1 MSEHT
6 HYQMTNTHILV
17 QEFDYLEP
25 GSLEET
31 ISLLNEHGD
40 RAEVLAGG
48 TDLIVQMKMER
59 TAPDYVVNVNH
70 VPELNGMT
78 VQDGK
83 LEIGALTT
91 IRTIRNEPQVQAE
104 YTALSE
110 ACAAFGSTQIQMMG
124 TIGGNACNGSPA
136 SDTVPALMAFD
147 AQLTL
152 AGPDGKRTV
161 SLEEFLIGPGKTSLQ
176 KGELLVS
183 ATLPT
188 PTGGKVGSAF
198 IKVSRVEADLAKVS
212 VAAVLV
218 REGDR
223 VVDCHLAFGA
233 VGPTVMRTPQAEAV
247 LTGQPFSA
255 ELALK
260 AGQVASE
267 EITPIDDVRSTAWY
281 RREVVKAIT
290 HDVLLLAWERA
301 GEQGSGGAE
310 ERSSGGVESRVTH
323 HVARGASHEVE
334 LTVNGVRHR
343 LPVKPNEL
351 LLNVLRERLE
361 LTGSKYGCGIGE
373 CGACTVLLNGVPTFS
388 CLVLAVA
395 ADGSEVVT
403 VEGLASPDGEL
414 DPLQNAFIEHGA
426 FQCGY
431 CTPGMLMTSKSLLQ
445 ETPSPTESEI
455 RDYLKGNRCR
465 CTGFTSIVRAVM
477 SCATAEHPND

>member
-161 SLEEFLIGPGKTSLQ
+161 SL
-176 KGELLVS
+176 
-183 ATLPT
+183 
-188 PTGGKVGSAF
+188 
-198 IKVSRVEADLAKVS
+198 
-212 VAAVLV
+212 
-218 REGDR
+218 
-223 VVDCHLAFGA
+223 
-233 VGPTVMRTPQAEAV
+233 
-247 LTGQPFSA
+247 
-255 ELALK
+255 
-260 AGQVASE
+260 
-267 EITPIDDVRSTAWY
+267 
-281 RREVVKAIT
+281 
-290 HDVLLLAWERA
+290 
-301 GEQGSGGAE
+301 
-310 ERSSGGVESRVTH
+310 
-323 HVARGASHEVE
+323 
-334 LTVNGVRHR
+334 
-343 LPVKPNEL
+343 
-351 LLNVLRERLE
+351 
-361 LTGSKYGCGIGE
+361 
-373 CGACTVLLNGVPTFS
+373 
-388 CLVLAVA
+388 
-395 ADGSEVVT
+395 
-403 VEGLASPDGEL
+403 
-414 DPLQNAFIEHGA
+414 
-426 FQCGY
+426 
-431 CTPGMLMTSKSLLQ
+431 
-445 ETPSPTESEI
+445 
-455 RDYLKGNRCR
+455 
-465 CTGFTSIVRAVM
+465 
-477 SCATAEHPND
+477 